1 MSPTYR
7 PSKAA
12 RRDEARQAA
21 LELRAQQER
30 VAKRNRL
37 VAIIAAAV
45 VLIGF
50 VVLVVVILGQGDK
63 DEVPEAQQVQPS
75 FAAAGGGGVV
85 MDADGIV
92 TPPADADEDW
102 PVGAFGDAVVVTVYS
117 DPICPWCAVFE
128 EMAMPVLDEMRLAGE
143 VVVDHRVVGNL
154 DSTSMGSRYS
164 TRAAQALF
172 TVAELAPEAYLD
184 FESAIF
190 ANQPAEGTTGLSDEQ
205 IAAIATDVGVPAAA
219 VDAISEGTYTWW
231 VGQVTDAARD
241 LYDGRLATPSVRLN
255 GEPLDETVD
264 WRDEAILR
272 AAIED
277 ARG

>member
-1 MSPTYR
+1 MSPTDR
-7 PSKAA
+7 PTKAA

-30 VAKRNRL
+30 IAKRNRL
-37 VAIIAAAV
+37 IAIIAAAA
-45 VLIGF
+45 VLVGF
-50 VVLVVVILGQGDK
+50 VVLVMVILGQGDE

-92 TPPADADEDW
+92 TPPADADADW

-128 EMAMPVLDEMRLAGE
+128 QMAMPILDEMRLAGE
-143 VVVDHRVVGNL
+143 VVIDHRVVGNL
-154 DSTSMGSRYS
+154 DEQSMGSRYS
-164 TRAAQALF
+164 TRAAQALY
-172 TVAELAPEAYLD
+172 TVADLAPEAYLD
-184 FESAIF
+184 FETALF
-190 ANQPAEGTTGLSDEQ
+190 ANQPAEGTTGLTDEQ
-205 IAAIATDVGVPAAA
+205 IAEIASGAGVPDDAVAAIAD
-219 VDAISEGTYTWW
+219 GTYTWW

-255 GEPLDETVD
+255 GEPLGDTVD

-272 AAIED
+272 EAIEE

>member
-1 MSPTYR
+1 MSPTDR
-7 PSKAA
+7 STKAA

-30 VAKRNRL
+30 IAKRNRTI
-37 VAIIAAAV
+37 AIIAAAA

-50 VVLVVVILGQGDK
+50 VVLVMVILGQGDK
-63 DEVPEAQQVQPS
+63 DEVSQAQQVQPS
-75 FAAAGGGGVV
+75 FAADGGGGIV

-92 TPPADADEDW
+92 TPPADADADW

-128 EMAMPVLDEMRLAGE
+128 QVAMPVLDEMRLAGE

-154 DSTSMGSRYS
+154 DEQSMGSRYS

-184 FESAIF
+184 FETALF
-190 ANQPAEGTTGLSDEQ
+190 ANQPAEGTTGLTDEQ
-205 IAAIATDVGVPAAA
+205 IAEVATGAGVPDDVVAAIAD
-219 VDAISEGTYTWW
+219 GTYTWW

-255 GEPLDETVD
+255 GEPLGDTVD
-264 WRDEAILR
+264 WRDEATLR
-272 AAIED
+272 EAIEE

>member
-1 MSPTYR
+1 MSSTDRPT
-7 PSKAA
+7 KAA

-30 VAKRNRL
+30 AAKRNRL
-37 VAIIAAAV
+37 IAIIAAAA

-50 VVLVVVILGQGDK
+50 IVLVIVILGQGDK
-63 DEVPEAQQVQPS
+63 DEVSEAQQVQPP
-75 FAAAGGGGVV
+75 FAADSGGGIV

-92 TPPADADEDW
+92 TPPADAADDW
-102 PVGAFGDAVVVTVYS
+102 PVGAFGDTVVVTVYS

-128 EMAMPVLDEMRLAGE
+128 EMAMPVLDEMRLAGD

-154 DSTSMGSRYS
+154 DSQSMGSLYS
-164 TRAAQALF
+164 TRAAQALY
-172 TVAELAPEAYLD
+172 TVADLAPEAYLD
-184 FESAIF
+184 FETALF
-190 ANQPAEGTTGLSDEQ
+190 ANQPAEGTTGLTDEEIAD
-205 IAAIATDVGVPAAA
+205 IAADAGVPTAA
-219 VDAISEGTYTWW
+219 VDAIADGTYTWW

-255 GEPLDETVD
+255 GEPLDDTVD
-264 WRDEAILR
+264 WRDEATLR
-272 AAIED
+272 EAIED